1 MINKHIDELGNAY
14 YTRKE
19 LESNDEEY
27 LAVFTFEYLS
37 LVAISDSLSNMLN
50 EMNITPETDISN
62 LDDEVFN
69 YIREISKLIIDKY
82 NELIDTFFVDVIVS
96 EEEANAEFENNTK
109 DILHRFEELLL
120 TNKHN

>member
-69 YIREISKLIIDKY
+69 YIREISKVIIDKY
-82 NELIDTFFVDVIVS
+82 NELIDTFFVDIIVS
-96 EEEANAEFENNTK
+96 EEEANAEFENDTK

-120 TNKHN
+120 TNNHN

>member
-69 YIREISKLIIDKY
+69 YIREISKVIIDKY
-82 NELIDTFFVDVIVS
+82 NELIDTFFVDIIVS

-120 TNKHN
+120 TNNHN

>member
-1 MINKHIDELGNAY
+1 MITTHIDELGQIY

-19 LESNDEEY
+19 LESNDEAYLSTFTLDY
-27 LAVFTFEYLS
+27 LA
-37 LVAISDSLSNMLN
+37 LVDISTTLNDMLV
-50 EMNITPETDISN
+50 EMNIDSDTDIN
-62 LDDEVFN
+62 TIDDDVFN

-82 NELIDTFFVDVIVS
+82 NELIDTFFVDIIVS
-96 EEEANAEFENNTK
+96 EEEANAEFENDTK